1 MRFARQHPFY
11 GWLFLEPDDYR
22 RIQNQLIQMRD
33 ADLKKGDNVSA
44 NKNFDRV
51 MADKITQGL
60 DAKKI
65 DIASKIG
72 KKPEETED

>member
-1 MRFARQHPFY
+1 MSI
-11 GWLFLEPDDYR
+11 E
-22 RIQNQLIQMRD
+22 NLINDM
-33 ADLKKGDNVSA
+33 KKGDNVSA

-72 KKPEETED
+72 KKTRGNRRLI

>member
-1 MRFARQHPFY
+1 MSI
-11 GWLFLEPDDYR
+11 E
-22 RIQNQLIQMRD
+22 NLIN
-33 ADLKKGDNVSA
+33 DLKKGDNVSA
-44 NKNFDRV
+44 NKNFDKV